1 MVPQIEFYGEVDLG
15 SLRIEI
21 SIHAHDGYKVY
32 FTAKDNDDRRVW
44 RTPLTDAGGNIKIFR
59 SLSDAITDAEKI
71 IENSSG
77 KQSLALS
84 A

>member
-32 FTAKDNDDRRVW
+32 FTAKDNDDRPVW